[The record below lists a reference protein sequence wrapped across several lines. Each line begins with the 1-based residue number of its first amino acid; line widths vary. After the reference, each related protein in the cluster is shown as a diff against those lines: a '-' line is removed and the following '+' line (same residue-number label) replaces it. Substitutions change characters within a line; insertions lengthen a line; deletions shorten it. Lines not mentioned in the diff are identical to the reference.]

1 MTQRR
6 GRATLQPMSKTTL
19 ALLGGTRHTG
29 TIHGSRTLV
38 AVIGGMD
45 LDLGGGV
52 SGDVTITKVSLIGGV
67 DLTVPA
73 GVLVEVHRFVLFGGK
88 DVERD
93 AAAGPDAPLV
103 RVRAFGLVGG
113 VRVRV
118 AR

>member
-6 GRATLQPMSKTTL
+6 GRATLQAMWKTTL

-29 TIHGSRTLV
+29 TISGSRTHV

-45 LDLGGGV
+45 LDLGGVV

-73 GVLVEVHRFVLFGGK
+73 GVRVEVHRFVLF
-88 DVERD
+88 
-93 AAAGPDAPLV
+93 AARTSSATPRP
-103 RVRAFGLVGG
+103 
-113 VRVRV
+113 
-118 AR
+118 ARTPRSLASVPS